1 MINIFKKLVA
11 FILISIFLLGGCSDQ
26 QSKNEV
32 NVLASQITITEWQ
45 PRSVVTGQSFNTQPN
60 GDSALWFI
68 ASGVQTSDNYE
79 FWFGDKRIDALF
91 IELNKSGTVTIPKDF
106 LKSPGK
112 FNLFLKAK
120 PDGKK
125 IELGVFEVKSE

>member
-1 MINIFKKLVA
+1 MITGSQTYVA
-11 FILISIFLLGGCSDQ
+11 FFLVSVFLFSGCSEQRPKDTV
-26 QSKNEV
+26 SV
-32 NVLASQITITEWQ
+32 NASQITITEWQ
-45 PRSVVTGQSFNTQPN
+45 PRSVMMGQSFNTQPN

-68 ASGVQTSDNYE
+68 ARGVQTSDNYE
-79 FWFGDKRIDALF
+79 FWFGDTRIDALY
-91 IELNKSGTVTIPKDF
+91 IELNKSGTVTIPKDL

-125 IELGVFEVKSE
+125 IELGVFEVRAE